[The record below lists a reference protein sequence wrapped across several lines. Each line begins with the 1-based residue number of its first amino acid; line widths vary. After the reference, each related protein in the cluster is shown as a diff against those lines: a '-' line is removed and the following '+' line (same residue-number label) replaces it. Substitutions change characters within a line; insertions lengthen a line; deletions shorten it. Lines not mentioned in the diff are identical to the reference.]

1 MRLDRDCSEMSGNL
15 VTIAPNVLLTGAGGR
30 LGSML
35 RQPLLDRGY
44 VLRLSDRHRISPLR
58 SGETFRRGN
67 LKSRFAVRR
76 ACKGMDIV
84 LHLGAVA
91 NEAGWDDLVSANV
104 VGLTRLLDAA
114 HNARVRHFIFASTMH
129 VLGMYPRDQAIDEN
143 CELAPDT
150 RYAVTKAFGEAACRY
165 AAEKYGMTVT
175 VVRIG
180 HVVEEIGTA
189 HPGQGVTANDL
200 RRLVLAI
207 LADDTPGFRLVHAVA
222 PYPNDRATDGRLERY
237 YGFSFEDR
245 GSIPATH
252 PNATSTPQSFGRRGH
267 LLRGGT
273 FVDLP

>member
-1 MRLDRDCSEMSGNL
+1 MRVDRDCSEMSGNSL
-15 VTIAPNVLLTGAGGR
+15 TIKPKVLLTGAGGR

-44 VLRLSDRHRISPLR
+44 ALRLSDRHRLSPLR
-58 SGETFRRGN
+58 SGETFKRGN

-104 VGLTRLLDAA
+104 VGLTRLLEAA
-114 HNARVRHFIFASTMH
+114 HNACVRHFIFASTMH
-129 VLGMYPRDQAIDEN
+129 VLGMYPRDQAIDEY

-180 HVVEEIGTA
+180 HVVEEIGQA

-207 LADDTPGFRLVHAVA
+207 LADETPGFRLVHAVA
-222 PYPNDRATDGRLERY
+222 PYPNDCTTDGRLERC
-237 YGFSFEDR
+237 YGFSFEDC
-245 GSIPATH
+245 GSIHMTDPD
-252 PNATSTPQSFGRRGH
+252 ATSSSQPVGRRGH

-273 FVDLP
+273 FADLP

>member
-1 MRLDRDCSEMSGNL
+1 MSGSS

-44 VLRLSDRHRISPLR
+44 ALRLSDRHRISPLR

-67 LKSRFAVRR
+67 LKSRFAMRR

-114 HNARVRHFIFASTMH
+114 HKARVRHFVFASTMH

-165 AAEKYGMTVT
+165 AAGKYGMTVT

-200 RRLVLAI
+200 RRLVLAV

-252 PNATSTPQSFGRRGH
+252 PDATSTPQSFGRRGH

-273 FVDLP
+273 FADLP